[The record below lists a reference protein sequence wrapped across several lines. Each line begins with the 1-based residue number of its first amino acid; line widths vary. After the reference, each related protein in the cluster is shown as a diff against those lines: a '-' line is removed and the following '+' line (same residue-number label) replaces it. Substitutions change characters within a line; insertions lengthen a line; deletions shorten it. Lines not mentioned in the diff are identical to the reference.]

1 MNRITSALR
10 QLFSDSKLRRKLQL
24 TALLLLIYRLLAHIP
39 AAGVDRIALQKLF
52 SSSQL
57 LGLLDV
63 FSGGTLANFSLIA
76 LGLGPYINAS
86 IIIQLLTMIIPKFEE
101 MSKEGEQGQQKIN
114 TYTRWLTVPL
124 AFLQSYATIQFLNR
138 SGAPILTNLTPFRLI
153 TIMLTITAGSMF
165 LVWIGEL
172 ISEKKVGNGTSL
184 LIFAGIAA
192 SLPRYI
198 QTALIN
204 YTSSDFMMYVVFVG
218 IAFFTIVAVVF
229 MNEAQRNIPVTYA
242 KQVRGLRTV
251 GGSSTHLPFR
261 VVMAGVVPIIFAL
274 SLITLPTLIAQ
285 FFVNARTAWVAE
297 WAIKITNLFQSNGI
311 FYNTLYFILV
321 FGFTYFYTAVI
332 FHPQKI
338 AENLQKQGGFI
349 PGIRPG
355 NETEKYLSQTM
366 NRLNL
371 VGALFLGVI
380 AVLPLLVQG
389 ASGSQ
394 NLRIGG
400 TSLLIAVAV
409 AIETAK
415 QIDAQMT
422 MHEYDQV

>member
-1 MNRITSALR
+1 M
-10 QLFSDSKLRRKLQL
+10 Q
-24 TALLLLIYRLLAHIP
+24 
-39 AAGVDRIALQKLF
+39 
-52 SSSQL
+52 
-57 LGLLDV
+57 
-63 FSGGTLANFSLIA
+63 NFSIVM
-76 LGLGPYINAS
+76 LGVGPYITAS

-371 VGALFLGVI
+371 VGSVFLGVI

>member
-1 MNRITSALR
+1 MWDKIRQIWTIKDLRNKILFVIAMLVVFRIVSHIPIPGVDLNNLRSALANN
-10 QLFSDSKLRRKLQL
+10 Q
-24 TALLLLIYRLLAHIP
+24 
-39 AAGVDRIALQKLF
+39 V
-52 SSSQL
+52 
-57 LGLLDV
+57 LGLLNV
-63 FSGGTLANFSLIA
+63 FTGGSMQNFSIVM
-76 LGLGPYINAS
+76 LGVGPYITAS

-192 SLPRYI
+192 SLPGYI

-204 YTSSDFMMYVVFVG
+204 YTSSDLMMYIIFVA
-218 IAFFTIVAVVF
+218 IVLFTIVAVVF

-297 WAIKITNLFQSNGI
+297 WAVRITNLFQSNGI
-311 FYNTLYFILV
+311 FYNVLYFVLV

-338 AENLQKQGGFI
+338 SENLQKQGGFI

-355 NETEKYLSQTM
+355 KETEKYLGQTM

-371 VGALFLGVI
+371 IGAVFLGVV

-422 MHEYDQV
+422 MHEYDSV

>member
-1 MNRITSALR
+1 MWDKIKQIWTVKDLR
-10 QLFSDSKLRRKLQL
+10 NKILFVIAMLVVF
-24 TALLLLIYRLLAHIP
+24 RLLSFIP
-39 AAGVDRIALQKLF
+39 VPGVDVNNLRNALANNQV
-52 SSSQL
+52 
-57 LGLLDV
+57 LGLLSV
-63 FSGGTLANFSLIA
+63 FTGGSMRNFSVVM
-76 LGLGPYINAS
+76 LGVGPYITAS
-86 IIIQLLTMIIPKFEE
+86 IIIQLLTMIVPSFEE
-101 MSKEGEQGQQKIN
+101 LSKEGEQGQQKIN

-124 AFLQSYATIQFLNR
+124 AILQSYATIQFLNR

-153 TIMLTITAGSMF
+153 TIMLTVTAGTMF
-165 LVWIGEL
+165 LVWISEL

-192 SLPRYI
+192 SLPGYI
-198 QTALIN
+198 QTALVN
-204 YTSSDFMMYVVFVG
+204 YTSSDLTLYVVFAIV
-218 IAFFTIVAVVF
+218 ALFTVVAVVF

-242 KQVRGLRTV
+242 KQVRGLKTT

-261 VVMAGVVPIIFAL
+261 VNMAGVVPIIFAL
-274 SLITLPTLIAQ
+274 SLITLPALIAQ
-285 FFVNARTAWVAE
+285 FFVNAHTAWLANIAV
-297 WAIKITNLFQSNGI
+297 KTVSLFQSNGI
-311 FYNTLYFILV
+311 FYNALYFILV

-332 FHPQKI
+332 FHPQQI

-355 NETEKYLSQTM
+355 KETEKYLNQTM

-371 VGALFLGVI
+371 IGALFLGII
-380 AVLPLLVQG
+380 AVLPLLIQG

-422 MHEYDQV
+422 MHEYDRV

>member
-1 MNRITSALR
+1 MLDKIKQIWTIKDLR
-10 QLFSDSKLRRKLQL
+10 NKILFVVVMLV
-24 TALLLLIYRLLAHIP
+24 IYRMVSHIP
-39 AAGVDRIALQKLF
+39 IPGVDVNNLRNALASNQV
-52 SSSQL
+52 
-57 LGLLDV
+57 LGLLNV
-63 FSGGTLANFSLIA
+63 FTGGSMQNFSIVM
-76 LGLGPYINAS
+76 LGVGPYITAS

-371 VGALFLGVI
+371 VGAVFLGVI

>member
-1 MNRITSALR
+1 MWEKIKQIWTIKDLR
-10 QLFSDSKLRRKLQL
+10 NKILFVIAMLVVF
-24 TALLLLIYRLLAHIP
+24 RLLSFIP
-39 AAGVDRIALQKLF
+39 VPGVDINNLRNALANNQV
-52 SSSQL
+52 
-57 LGLLDV
+57 LGLLNV
-63 FSGGTLANFSLIA
+63 FTGGSMKNFSVVM
-76 LGLGPYINAS
+76 LGVGPYITAS
-86 IIIQLLTMIIPKFEE
+86 IIIQLLTMIVPKFEE
-101 MSKEGEQGQQKIN
+101 LSKEGEQGQQKIN

-138 SGAPILTNLTPFRLI
+138 SGAPILTNLTPFHLI
-153 TIMLTITAGSMF
+153 TIMLTVTAGTMF
-165 LVWIGEL
+165 LVWISEL

-192 SLPRYI
+192 SLPGYI
-198 QTALIN
+198 QTALVN
-204 YTSSDFMMYVVFVG
+204 YTSSDLTLYIVFAVV
-218 IAFFTIVAVVF
+218 ALFTVVAVVF

-242 KQVRGLRTV
+242 KQVRGLKTT
-251 GGSSTHLPFR
+251 GGSNTHLPFR
-261 VVMAGVVPIIFAL
+261 VNMAGVVPIIFAL
-274 SLITLPTLIAQ
+274 SLITLPALIAQ
-285 FFVNARTAWVAE
+285 FFVNAHTAWLANAAV
-297 WAIKITNLFQSNGI
+297 KTVSLFQSNGI
-311 FYNTLYFILV
+311 FYNALYFILV

-332 FHPQKI
+332 FHPQQI

-355 NETEKYLSQTM
+355 KETEKYLTQTM

-371 VGALFLGVI
+371 VGALFLGII
-380 AVLPLLVQG
+380 AVLPLLIQG

-422 MHEYDQV
+422 MHEYDSI